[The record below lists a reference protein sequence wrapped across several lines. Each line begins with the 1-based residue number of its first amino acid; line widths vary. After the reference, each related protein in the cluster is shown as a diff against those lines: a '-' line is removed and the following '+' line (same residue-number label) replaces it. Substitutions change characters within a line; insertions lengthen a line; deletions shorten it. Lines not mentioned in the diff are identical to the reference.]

1 MHRRSV
7 ILGLGALGLVL
18 PSPAQAA
25 QWGLSEGQARDG
37 IRAALGQAARLA
49 TTRLGRTDGFL
60 GDPRVR
66 IPLPSRVR
74 DVQSMLRRVG
84 LSQQLDDLERQINR
98 SAEAAMPAVQTIFV
112 DAVQSITLDDAVGIV
127 RGGDR
132 SATDYLE
139 RRTSDSL
146 YGLIRPRMAS
156 TLEASGAYRTLQ
168 PIEARLGGSGGGMLG
183 RFMRSQSGGQSLRD
197 QVTDDAS
204 RRAMSGVFHYVG
216 EEERA
221 IRRDPVN
228 RTSDI
233 LRRVFG

>member
-1 MHRRSV
+1 MHRRTL
-7 ILGLGALGLVL
+7 ILGLGAAALALA
-18 PSPAQAA
+18 SPVRAA
-25 QWGLSEGQARDG
+25 QFRLSERQAGAG
-37 IRAALGQAARLA
+37 IREALGQAARLA
-49 TTRLGRTDGFL
+49 TTRLGRRDGFNA
-60 GDPRVR
+60 DPQVH

-84 LSQQLDDLERQINR
+84 LSRQLDDLELQLNR
-98 SAEAAMPAVQTIFV
+98 SAEAAMPAVQTIFI
-112 DAVQSITLDDAVGIV
+112 DAVQSITLDDALGIV

-139 RRTSDSL
+139 QRTSDPL
-146 YGLIRPRMAS
+146 FGLIRPRMAD

-168 PIEARLGGSGGGMLG
+168 PIEERLGNQGGFLG
-183 RFMRSQSGGQSLRD
+183 RLMRGRPDGQSLRD
-197 QVTDDAS
+197 QVTDDVS
-204 RRAMSGVFHYVG
+204 RRAMAGVFHYVG

-228 RTSDI
+228 RTSSI

>member
-1 MHRRSV
+1 MHRRTVLLSLAG
-7 ILGLGALGLVL
+7 LGLSL
-18 PSPAQAA
+18 SPAAQAA
-25 QWGLSEGQARDG
+25 QWGLTERQAADG
-37 IRAALGQAARLA
+37 VRAALRQAARLA
-49 TTRLGRTDGFL
+49 TNQLGQRDGFF
-60 GDPRVR
+60 GDPQVR

-84 LSQQLDDLERQINR
+84 LAGQLDDLELSINR
-98 SAEAAMPAVQTIFV
+98 AAEAVMPAVQSIFL
-112 DAVQSITLDDAVGIV
+112 DAVQSISLQDALGIV

-146 YGLIRPRMAS
+146 YALVRPRMEQ
-156 TLEASGAYRTLQ
+156 TLESSGAYRTLQ
-168 PIEARLGGSGGGMLG
+168 PIEQRLNNQGGFLGG
-183 RFMRSQSGGQSLRD
+183 FMRSRSGGRSLSE
-197 QVTDDAS
+197 QLTDDAS
-204 RRAMSGVFHYVG
+204 RRTLSGVFHYVG

-228 RTSDI
+228 RTTDI

>member
-1 MHRRSV
+1 MHRRTVLLSLAG
-7 ILGLGALGLVL
+7 LGLSL
-18 PSPAQAA
+18 SPAAQAA
-25 QWGLSEGQARDG
+25 QWGLTERQAADG
-37 IRAALGQAARLA
+37 VRAALRQAARLA
-49 TTRLGRTDGFL
+49 TNQLGQRDGFF
-60 GDPRVR
+60 GDPQVR

-84 LSQQLDDLERQINR
+84 LAGQLDDLELSINR
-98 SAEAAMPAVQTIFV
+98 AAEAVMPAVQSIFL
-112 DAVQSITLDDAVGIV
+112 DAVQSISLQDALGIV

-146 YGLIRPRMAS
+146 YALVRPRMEQ
-156 TLEASGAYRTLQ
+156 TLESSGAYRTLQ
-168 PIEARLGGSGGGMLG
+168 PIEQRLNNQGGFLGGLMRSRSGG
-183 RFMRSQSGGQSLRD
+183 RSLSEQL
-197 QVTDDAS
+197 TDDAS
-204 RRAMSGVFHYVG
+204 RRTLSGVFHYVG

-228 RTSDI
+228 RTTDI

>member
-1 MHRRSV
+1 MHRRSLV
-7 ILGLGALGLVL
+7 LGLGSLVL
-18 PSPAQAA
+18 LAPSAALAGQFRLNERQA
-25 QWGLSEGQARDG
+25 GEGV
-37 IRAALGQAARLA
+37 RAALSQAARLA
-49 TTRLGRTDGFL
+49 TSRLGQTDGFF
-60 GDPRVR
+60 GDPQVR

-84 LSQQLDDLERQINR
+84 LSRQLDDLERQLNR
-98 SAEAAMPAVQTIFV
+98 AAEAAMPAVQTIFV
-112 DAVQSITLDDAVGIV
+112 DAVRSITLDDAIGIV

-139 RRTSDSL
+139 RRTSDAL
-146 YGLIRPRMAS
+146 YGLIRPRMAD

-168 PIEARLGGSGGGMLG
+168 PIEERLGNQGGFLG
-183 RFMRSQSGGQSLRD
+183 RLMRSRSDGQSLRD

-204 RRAMSGVFHYVG
+204 RRAMAGVFHYVG

-228 RTSDI
+228 RTTSI

>member
-7 ILGLGALGLVL
+7 MLGLGASALAITAPV
-18 PSPAQAA
+18 SAVQF
-25 QWGLSEGQARDG
+25 GLSENQARDG
-37 IRAALGQAARLA
+37 IRSALSQAARLA
-49 TTRLGRTDGFL
+49 TTRLGQTNGFY
-60 GDPRVR
+60 GDPQVR

-84 LSQQLDDLERQINR
+84 MSQQLDDLERQLNR
-98 SAEAAMPAVQTIFV
+98 AAEAAMPAVQTIFV
-112 DAVQSITLDDAVGIV
+112 NAVRSITLEDAVGIV

-139 RRTSDSL
+139 RRTSDPL
-146 YGLIRPRMAS
+146 FALIRPRMAS

-168 PIEARLGGSGGGMLG
+168 PIEQRLNNQGGMLG
-183 RFMRSQSGGQSLRD
+183 RLLRGRSSGGSLQD
-197 QVTDDAS
+197 QLTDDAS
-204 RRAMSGVFHYVG
+204 RRAMAGVFHYVG

-228 RTSDI
+228 RTTDI

>member
-7 ILGLGALGLVL
+7 MLGLGAAALAAAA
-18 PSPAQAA
+18 PADASQL
-25 QWGLSEGQARDG
+25 GLSERQASEG
-37 IRAALGQAARLA
+37 IRSALGQAARLA
-49 TTRLGRTDGFL
+49 TTRLGRTDGFY
-60 GDPRVR
+60 GDPQVR

-84 LSQQLDDLERQINR
+84 LSAQLDDLERQLNR

-112 DAVQSITLDDAVGIV
+112 DAVRSITLDDAVGIV

-139 RRTSDSL
+139 RRTSDQL
-146 YGLIRPRMAS
+146 FALIRPRMAG
-156 TLEASGAYRTLQ
+156 TLEASGAYRTLR
-168 PIEARLGGSGGGMLG
+168 PIEDRLDNQGGFLG
-183 RFMRSQSGGQSLRD
+183 RMMRARSGGQSLRD
-197 QVTDDAS
+197 QLTDDAS
-204 RRAMSGVFHYVG
+204 RRAMAGVFHYVG

-221 IRRDPVN
+221 IRRDPVS
-228 RTSDI
+228 RTTDI

>member
-1 MHRRSV
+1 MDRRFFT
-7 ILGLGALGLVL
+7 LGLASALVMAA
-18 PSPAQAA
+18 SPVRAGQF
-25 QWGLSEGQARDG
+25 GLSDRQASEG

-49 TTRLGRTDGFL
+49 TTRLGRTDGFF
-60 GDPRVR
+60 GDPQVR
-66 IPLPSRVR
+66 IPLPSRIR
-74 DVQSMLRRVG
+74 DLQSMLRRVG
-84 LSQQLDDLERQINR
+84 LSAQLDDLERQINR

-112 DAVQSITLDDAVGIV
+112 DAVRSITLDDAVGIV

-139 RRTSDSL
+139 RRTSDQL
-146 YGLIRPRMAS
+146 FALIRPRMEN

-168 PIEARLGGSGGGMLG
+168 PIEERMNSQGGFLG
-183 RFMRSQSGGQSLRD
+183 RLMRGRSGGQSLRD
-197 QVTDDAS
+197 QLTEDAS
-204 RRAMSGVFHYVG
+204 RRAMAGVFHYVG

-228 RTSDI
+228 RTTDI